1 MVCKRLVQRAAA
13 RRCLR
18 AAVRHRGR
26 RLLRTTA
33 HDRWLSGLLRNREV
47 KVNRLFLTNMT
58 DTVIAGGH
66 RERTSAGTQRDARR
80 LLPAHAGFY
89 TNTHTHTHTH
99 THTFLDSLSGHAR
112 APGAR
117 ARTLIRTLSKLC
129 LYSFNEACTHMQRCW
144 APVPEHR
151 PEFVTVLPILESIK
165 AQHPVPPSPYLT
177 ASPSPIKQNGFDQPQ
192 VRTCKCQIFA
202 LCMLICGGFVG

>member
-1 MVCKRLVQRAAA
+1 MVERPVKKQRGKSEQTV
-13 RRCLR
+13 LDKHD
-18 AAVRHRGR
+18 RHRHR
-26 RLLRTTA
+26 RWPSRTNVRRYPKRCPPTTA
-33 HDRWLSGLLRNREV
+33 CSCR
-47 KVNRLFLTNMT
+47 FLCK
-58 DTVIAGGH
+58 
-66 RERTSAGTQRDARR
+66 
-80 LLPAHAGFY
+80 
-89 TNTHTHTHTH
+89 HTH